1 MSNNMTTKDTE
12 SQSSIN
18 SFFYRFW
25 WLFYLLI
32 FILVGIIFFVG
43 CQPKR
48 SIDLN
53 SIHNKL
59 STLED
64 QIECGLRK
72 KNQIPVV
79 EAPNEDSIVEV
90 PENAIPCNSGP
101 TYSGGQGVT
110 ENQHVLGSNPG
121 VVTVS
126 YDMENQPDKIDV
138 IYNGKIV
145 ASTRTQVSGQGNLRW
160 NYVPVKGG
168 AIHCDVRV
176 SAPEEGTVWRYN
188 LGCPE

>member
-1 MSNNMTTKDTE
+1 MTTKDTE
-12 SQSSIN
+12 SQSSTN

-43 CQPKR
+43 CQPKK

-79 EAPNEDSIVEV
+79 EKPNEDTIVEV

-101 TYSGGQGVT
+101 TYSGEQGVT

-121 VVTVS
+121 VVSVY
-126 YDMENQPDKIDV
+126 YDMENRPDKIDV
-138 IYNGKIV
+138 FYNGKLV
-145 ASTRTQVSGQGNLRW
+145 ASTRSLVSGQGNLRW
-160 NYVPVKGG
+160 NYVPVRGG

>member
-1 MSNNMTTKDTE
+1 MTKYNTE
-12 SQSSIN
+12 SQSSTS

-25 WLFYLLI
+25 WLYYLLI
-32 FILVGIIFFVG
+32 FILIGIIFFVG
-43 CQPKR
+43 CQPKK
-48 SIDLN
+48 STDLN

-72 KNQIPVV
+72 KEQIPVN
-79 EAPNEDSIVEV
+79 ENPNENKIVEV

-101 TYSGGQGVT
+101 TYSGGQGDT

-121 VVTVS
+121 VVTVY

-145 ASTRTQVSGQGNLRW
+145 ASTRTLVSGQGNLVW
-160 NYVPVKGG
+160 DYVPIKGG
-168 AIHCDVRV
+168 ATYCDVRV